1 MQHRYQKAFPR
12 IPFSTCVQDLHV
24 VSDWLTTNIF
34 VAMGSS
40 FQRRSKIISN
50 FWRRCYAF
58 FCLLRTWHCNTPPGT
73 HHHSYPCYNDYS
85 RDLTHTS
92 DCCILFIR
100 THHPLGCSL
109 SLPCLC
115 SPVSA
120 SKLSKTRRSS
130 ACSSCQFDPICQFVS
145 WLQRYAC
152 RLYSSIFT
160 TASSEP
166 YIICMTLTI

>member
-1 MQHRYQKAFPR
+1 MCARFACGLRLADNQHFRCHGQQLSKTIQNHIKFMKKVLRVFLSLENLALQHPTGNPPSFL
-12 IPFSTCVQDLHV
+12 SLLQ
-24 VSDWLTTNIF
+24 WL
-34 VAMGSS
+34 
-40 FQRRSKIISN
+40 QQE
-50 FWRRCYAF
+50 
-58 FCLLRTWHCNTPPGT
+58 
-73 HHHSYPCYNDYS
+73 SY
-85 RDLTHTS
+85 TS
-92 DCCILFIR
+92 DCCTLFIR

-152 RLYSSIFT
+152 RLYSSIFA
-160 TASSEP
+160 TATSSEP